1 MSRSAF
7 LIPFLMMISSWPAP
21 ASAADLDG
29 VWQTEGYGYLFEVNG
44 ADVTVYETTAISCLR
59 SGLTP
64 GAIEVLE
71 GGESRNEV
79 EARFPVAIPGFIEA
93 DMEIWPGPGSRKRFH
108 RTDTNTFM
116 TAERLPEL
124 PELCTAD
131 APAAPGDTVAVFME
145 TFKAHYPFFREGLRG
160 WQVPDTGSIATDQQL
175 FDYLTGLMV
184 PLEDAHTA
192 LVAPSLDAMYFG
204 AEDAAR
210 SVPEEDRARGFEIVD
225 TRYLRSPLAPYGRG
239 MLGYAEL
246 VRGIGYLRIHGFTGF
261 SKEDTPEAN
270 IAAFERALDDFFD
283 PIHGLAGLVIDLRDN
298 VGGSDALAIALAKR
312 LVEEEYVAYT
322 KQAYKGDTG
331 WTDEA
336 ATWVQPS
343 ARESFWGPVVV
354 LTGPDSMSAAE
365 TFLMALMA
373 RTPEVTRIGD
383 NTRGA
388 FADMLPRILPN
399 GWLFALPNERYLDAG
414 GVSYDRS
421 GIPPHIR
428 VPVFSRDDLVAGRD
442 SALDA
447 ALKMLTTEAR

>member
-7 LIPFLMMISSWPAP
+7 LIPFLMMVILCSA
-21 ASAADLDG
+21 AATAADLDG
-29 VWQTEGYGYLFEVNG
+29 VWQTEGYGYLFDVNG
-44 ADVTVYETTAISCLR
+44 ADVTIYETTPISCLR
-59 SGLTP
+59 SGLVP
-64 GAIEVLE
+64 GALEVL
-71 GGESRNEV
+71 NDDEV
-79 EARFPVAIPGFIEA
+79 EARFPVSLPGFIDA
-93 DMEIWPGPGSRKRFH
+93 DMEVWPGPDASKRFH

-116 TAERLPEL
+116 TATRLTKL

-145 TFKAHYPFFREGLRG
+145 TFKAHYPFFSEGQSG
-160 WQVPDTGSIATDQQL
+160 WQVPDTGDIATDQQL
-175 FDYLTGLMV
+175 FDYLTGLMA

-204 AEDAAR
+204 AEGASR

-225 TRYLRSPLAPYGRG
+225 NRYLRSPLAPYGRG

-246 VRGIGYLRIHGFTGF
+246 ARGIGYLRIHGFSDF
-261 SKEDTPEAN
+261 SAAGTPDAN
-270 IAAFERALDDFFD
+270 LAAFERALDDFFD

-322 KQAYKGDTG
+322 KQAYLGVEGDTG

-343 ARESFWGPVVV
+343 DRESFWGPVVV
-354 LTGPDSMSAAE
+354 LTGPDSISAAE

-373 RTPEVTRIGD
+373 RTPEATRIGD

-428 VPVFSRDDLVAGRD
+428 VPVFTDEDLAAGRD

-447 ALKMLTTEAR
+447 ALKMLTTKAR